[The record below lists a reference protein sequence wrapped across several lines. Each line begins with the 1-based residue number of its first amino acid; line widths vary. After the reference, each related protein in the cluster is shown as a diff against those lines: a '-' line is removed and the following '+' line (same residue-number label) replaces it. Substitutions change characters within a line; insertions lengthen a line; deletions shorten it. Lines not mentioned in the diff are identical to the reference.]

1 MLVFATAVI
10 AVVFST
16 LPIAQP
22 GPESGVER
30 ERLIET
36 LQSIPTK
43 RSGFGDD
50 EHIAGLTKTRTMIV
64 DRLRQLG
71 YEPTLMP
78 VTWSRRGEKPPVT
91 PRDWANVVVEIA
103 GQSEA
108 LKREV
113 IIVGAHFDTV
123 PDTPG
128 ADDNGTGTAALL
140 EIARVLK
147 DQRLQRTVRLVFFD
161 LEEAGL
167 IGARQYA
174 AGVRDEV
181 KAATIDV
188 VLMLSVEMIGYFS
201 DEPGSQRNPFKGVP
215 GGPQATVADFIAL
228 CGHSRDK
235 AVVAQ
240 LEKAM
245 NEAEPSLK
253 TLRVDGFP
261 NETIPL
267 MPPDLLRSD
276 HAPFLLSQ
284 MPAVMVTDTSEFRN
298 ANYHQPTD
306 TVETLDPVRYTQA
319 TRAIA
324 GAVWRLAG
332 PLGSD
337 APALRRGDK

>member
-1 MLVFATAVI
+1 MLVLATTLVTFVLSA
-10 AVVFST
+10 
-16 LPIAQP
+16 LPIGQP
-22 GPESGVER
+22 KPEAGVER
-30 ERLIET
+30 ERLMET
-36 LQSIPTK
+36 LKSLPTK

-50 EHIAGLTKTRTMIV
+50 EHIAGLTKTRVMIV
-64 DRLRQLG
+64 DRLRELG
-71 YEPTLMP
+71 YGPVLVP
-78 VTWSRRGEKPPVT
+78 VTWSRRGEKPPAT
-91 PRDWANVVVEIA
+91 PRDWANVIVELP

-113 IIVGAHFDTV
+113 IIVGAHFDAV
-123 PDTPG
+123 PGTPG
-128 ADDNGTGTAALL
+128 ADDNGSGTAALL

-147 DQRLQRTVRLVFFD
+147 GKPLQRTVRLVFFD

-181 KAATIDV
+181 KAGTIDV

-201 DEPGSQRNPFKGVP
+201 DQPGSQRNPFKNVP
-215 GGPQATVADFIAL
+215 GAPQATVADFIAL

-235 AVVAQ
+235 AIVAQ
-240 LEKAM
+240 LENAM

-306 TVETLDPVRYTQA
+306 TVDTLDPVRYTQA
-319 TRAIA
+319 TRAIT

-332 PLGSD
+332 PVGVE
-337 APALRRGDK
+337 APVLKQGEK